1 LAGERVQPDDVG
13 MGTDWGIENDGG
25 ERERWLGVRT
35 VVGLR
40 RLWDMEGVMGL
51 RTSVGIENDCW
62 D

>member
-1 LAGERVQPDDVG
+1 MQPDDIG

-35 VVGLR
+35 IVGLR
-40 RLWDMEGVMGL
+40 MIWDMEGVMGL
-51 RTSVGIENDCW
+51 RTSVGIENDCG

>member
-1 LAGERVQPDDVG
+1 MQPDDIG

-35 VVGLR
+35 IVGLR
-40 RLWDMEGVMGL
+40 MMWDMEGVMGL
-51 RTSVGIENDCW
+51 RTSVGIENDCG